1 LIHAHGDDPF
11 FVLPFNP
18 PETAERYLVE
28 VVLDSPQDTEFAL
41 YFTIGENTKDIVPQ
55 QLVEQKIH
63 KGRNRFFLRLPH
75 PDVRGL
81 LRIDPG
87 KTAGNYL
94 LRSLTVKVLP
104 NNLHPVSPGRANKL
118 SARP

>member
-1 LIHAHGDDPF
+1 MLIHAQSDDPF
-11 FVLPFNP
+11 FVMPFTP
-18 PETAERYLVE
+18 PEPAERYLVE
-28 VVLDSPQDTEFAL
+28 VDVDAPQETTFAL
-41 YFTIGENTKDIVPQ
+41 YFTIGENTRDIVPH

-87 KTAGNYL
+87 NRPGDYL
-94 LRSLTVKVLP
+94 LRSLTVKA
-104 NNLHPVSPGRANKL
+104 VSE
-118 SARP
+118 